1 MSFTCMC
8 RVPLAI
14 LWEQGGVPCW
24 SATNRSRRFDLQS
37 WLVRGQFSS
46 KSSCYAT
53 PLSESLR
60 GCEARQRPDAALL
73 GRQLPRLAVARP
85 CRRPEQL
92 RRPALRSASTASGL
106 SIGAQART
114 RAARTALARRAGAA
128 SPRPRRRVAAR
139 AAAAAAASAAASAAA
154 RASTHQAPRPHR
166 RHRSARWCQR
176 RRSWSRSAWARRR
189 PRSLWSPPR
198 ATRSAPRGTP
208 IWSRSLRYRCLGY
221 CRRRR
226 SCTGHHRWR
235 STCST

>member
-1 MSFTCMC
+1 MFPHIWVQTSARWFGH
-8 RVPLAI
+8 RSLDQLLDLA
-14 LWEQGGVPCW
+14 PP
-24 SATNRSRRFDLQS
+24 F
-37 WLVRGQFSS
+37 
-46 KSSCYAT
+46 
-53 PLSESLR
+53 
-60 GCEARQRPDAALL
+60 EARPRPDAALL

-92 RRPALRSASTASGL
+92 RRPASRSASTASGR

-114 RAARTALARRAGAA
+114 RAARTAHAKRAGEA

-139 AAAAAAASAAASAAA
+139 AAAAAAASAAASVAA
-154 RASTHQAPRPHR
+154 RASTHWAPRPHR

-176 RRSWSRSAWARRR
+176 RRSLSRSAWARRR
-189 PRSLWSPPR
+189 PRSHWSPPR

-208 IWSRSLRYRCLGY
+208 IWSRPLRCRCLGY

>member
-14 LWEQGGVPCW
+14 LWEQGGVPMC
-24 SATNRSRRFDLQS
+24 RFALQI
-37 WLVRGQFSS
+37 WLVPQLKSVFAPRT
-46 KSSCYAT
+46 SSCYAT
-53 PLSESLR
+53 QRFSESLR